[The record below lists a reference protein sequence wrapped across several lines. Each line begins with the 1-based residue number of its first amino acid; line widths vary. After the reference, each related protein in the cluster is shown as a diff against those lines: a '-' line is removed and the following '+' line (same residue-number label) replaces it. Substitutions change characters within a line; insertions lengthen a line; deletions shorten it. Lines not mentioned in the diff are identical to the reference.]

1 MKNQETMEN
10 KMKPLETGLYNLC
23 NNNLNKTKMEN
34 QEMNQEMN
42 QAIETIKEMFSHLE
56 VDGTIKDGVSFK
68 MPGHSLDI
76 WSDDHNTWNYELRSD
91 YVGVIDEG
99 YGQDFEELEDIF

>member
-1 MKNQETMEN
+1 MENQETMEN

-34 QEMNQEMN
+34 QEMNQ
-42 QAIETIKEMFSHLE
+42 AIETIKEMFSHLE

-68 MPGHSLDI
+68 MPGHDLYV
-76 WSDDHNTWNYELRSD
+76 WSDDNNTWNYELRSD
-91 YVGVIDEG
+91 YVGVIGEG
-99 YGQDFEELEDIF
+99 YDIELEELEDEIPC